1 MAANPHSNNLE
12 LKSIF
17 NLFDQGNSGEIDIKL
32 INSILKN
39 LDGLKYSSITE
50 TKNKQKSLE
59 EKQIKL
65 SSETSNNNEQND
77 GNLHLN
83 LNSVETDTNENIINN
98 EKIEGSIDLKVFP
111 NKKSS
116 INFIEF
122 SNIFNDSLN
131 SKDLQEELLLA
142 CFSAFD
148 FNKFFFFFKLI
159 IKHLNLSQGYIN
171 SKKIKEVFEIFK
183 DKTSYEEIQSIKIH
197 IIFGI
202 LLNLDVLKFVG
213 CAEDKMTFQE
223 FKEFFKKNI

>member
-17 NLFDQGNSGEIDIKL
+17 NLFDQGSSGEIDIKL
-32 INSILKN
+32 INTILKS

-50 TKNKQKSLE
+50 IKKKQKSVE

-65 SSETSNNNEQND
+65 PSEVINNNEQNE
-77 GNLHLN
+77 GNLYLN
-83 LNSVETDTNENIINN
+83 LNSLETDMNENILNN
-98 EKIEGSIDLKVFP
+98 EKIEGSVDLKVFP

-116 INFIEF
+116 INFNEF

-148 FNKFFFFFKLI
+148 FNKFFF
-159 IKHLNLSQGYIN
+159 N
-171 SKKIKEVFEIFK
+171 
-183 DKTSYEEIQSIKIH
+183 
-197 IIFGI
+197 
-202 LLNLDVLKFVG
+202 
-213 CAEDKMTFQE
+213 
-223 FKEFFKKNI
+223 